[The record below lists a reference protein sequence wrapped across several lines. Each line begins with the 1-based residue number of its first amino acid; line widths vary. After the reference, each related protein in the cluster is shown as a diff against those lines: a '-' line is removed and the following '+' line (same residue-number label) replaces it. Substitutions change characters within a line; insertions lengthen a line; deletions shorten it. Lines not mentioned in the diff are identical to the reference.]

1 MFVLDIDYREAKILK
16 LIDDNIDI
24 KISNNIVGP
33 ICKFNITFYYR
44 ISNLNVGDFLII
56 KEQEQLTEENQEQ
69 LTDGNQEQLTDG
81 NQEQLS
87 EEKESNNKIKFII
100 ERKSIND
107 LACSIVDNRF
117 KEQKSRLSQTN
128 NSIIYIIEGNISK
141 CKSKIPHSTLK
152 SSIINLMC
160 KNNFLVFKT
169 DSELDTLEYLLLL
182 YKKVNN
188 NELEMNDNKVTV
200 PGKKKNEIQ
209 NSFINQLTVI
219 NGVSIVVAQKIHEIY
234 KNMKDLVEA
243 YEMLDTT
250 DCENLLSNIQ
260 INEKRK
266 VGKALSKKI
275 YHSLTN

>member
-56 KEQEQLTEENQEQ
+56 KEQEPLI
-69 LTDGNQEQLTDG
+69 
-81 NQEQLS
+81 

-160 KNNFLVFKT
+160 KNDFLVFKT

-234 KNMKDLVEA
+234 KNMKDLVDA

-250 DCENLLSNIQ
+250 ECENLLSNIQ

-275 YHSLTN
+275 YHSLTK